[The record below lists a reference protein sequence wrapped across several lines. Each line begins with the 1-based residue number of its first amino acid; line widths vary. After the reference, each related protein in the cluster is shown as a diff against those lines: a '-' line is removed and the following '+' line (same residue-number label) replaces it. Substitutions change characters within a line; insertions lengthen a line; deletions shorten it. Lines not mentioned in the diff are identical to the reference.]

1 MSRIYTDKKF
11 DNFKKD
17 LDKLLQ
23 KHYPNSQSN
32 DYEWEYY
39 NEDWDDVLS
48 TDVNAKWRLV
58 KLYLDLKDN
67 ENNSDK
73 RTAMYYDN
81 DGKNI

>member
-1 MSRIYTDKKF
+1 MISEHKKF
-11 DNFKKD
+11 NNFKQD

-39 NEDWDDVLS
+39 NEDWEDVLS

-58 KLYLDLKDN
+58 KLYLDLEEVSD
-67 ENNSDK
+67 EN
-73 RTAMYYDN
+73 
-81 DGKNI
+81 I

>member
-11 DNFKKD
+11 DNFKQD

-23 KHYPNSQSN
+23 KHYPSSKTN

-39 NEDWDDVLS
+39 NEDWDNVLS

-73 RTAMYYDN
+73 RTSMYYDN